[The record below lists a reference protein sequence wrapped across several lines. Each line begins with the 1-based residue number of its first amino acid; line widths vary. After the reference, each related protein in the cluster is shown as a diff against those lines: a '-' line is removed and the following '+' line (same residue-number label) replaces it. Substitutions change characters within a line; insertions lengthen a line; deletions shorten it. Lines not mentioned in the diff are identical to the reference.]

1 MNKLMLAGAVVGLGA
16 ALAATPALAQS
27 KQNRQEAKFVHDAIE
42 GNFAEQSMGDLAQQN
57 GQSQAI
63 KDFGA
68 ELKRDHSAANDKVM
82 PLSQQVGVRA
92 PSEPSAK
99 HKQDYEKLAKLS
111 GARFDQAF
119 AQHMVMDHKQDI
131 TKYQRAASGSG
142 PVASYAQETLPVLQ
156 RHLSIAQT
164 LANGNRGAMGAGSGS
179 DMNMNGSASGSMGS
193 GGNPSMGNGNSTGTG
208 YGSGSSGGRVQQP
221 Q

>member
-156 RHLSIAQT
+156 RHLATAQS
-164 LANGNRGAMGAGSGS
+164 LAGGNRGAMGASSGS